1 VGCGTVALELF
12 AQPHLTRVAGQW
24 QPMCLLP
31 TDMRRTKKPRVNRK
45 RSVKARADKTRRQK
59 KREPDLGELRA
70 PMTGEVEEQ
79 LRQLVQ
85 RFGVE
90 KVRDAL
96 VPLIAECKF
105 SDWQCVANALTRIAR
120 QQKRNARGLRV

>member
-1 VGCGTVALELF
+1 
-12 AQPHLTRVAGQW
+12 
-24 QPMCLLP
+24 M
-31 TDMRRTKKPRVNRK
+31 
-45 RSVKARADKTRRQK
+45 SVMPISYCPAAEE
-59 KREPDLGELRA
+59 REPVPAELLA
-70 PMTGEVEEQ
+70 PMSGEIEEQ

-105 SDWQCVANALTRIAR
+105 SDWQCVAAAVTRIAR
-120 QQKRNARGLRV
+120 QQKRNAGGLRI

>member
-1 VGCGTVALELF
+1 
-12 AQPHLTRVAGQW
+12 
-24 QPMCLLP
+24 
-31 TDMRRTKKPRVNRK
+31 MRRTKKPRVNRK

>member
-1 VGCGTVALELF
+1 
-12 AQPHLTRVAGQW
+12 
-24 QPMCLLP
+24 
-31 TDMRRTKKPRVNRK
+31 
-45 RSVKARADKTRRQK
+45 
-59 KREPDLGELRA
+59 
-70 PMTGEVEEQ
+70 MTGEVEEQ

-105 SDWQCVANALTRIAR
+105 SDWQCVAAAVDRISR
-120 QQKRNARGLRV
+120 QQKRSHTRNQESSRSSQRKALM

>member
-1 VGCGTVALELF
+1 
-12 AQPHLTRVAGQW
+12 
-24 QPMCLLP
+24 
-31 TDMRRTKKPRVNRK
+31 
-45 RSVKARADKTRRQK
+45 VKH
-59 KREPDLGELRA
+59 RETEA
-70 PMTGEVEEQ
+70 KEQ

-105 SDWQCVANALTRIAR
+105 SDWQYVADAVTRIAR
-120 QQKRNARGLRV
+120 QQKKNARGLRV

>member
-1 VGCGTVALELF
+1 
-12 AQPHLTRVAGQW
+12 
-24 QPMCLLP
+24 
-31 TDMRRTKKPRVNRK
+31 MRPIKKPRVNPK
-45 RSVKARADKTRRQK
+45 RSLKAAVHRKTLRQK
-59 KREPDLGELRA
+59 KRELVPAELFA

-105 SDWQCVANALTRIAR
+105 NDWQCVANAVTRIAR
-120 QQKRNARGLRV
+120 QQKRSARGLRV

>member
-1 VGCGTVALELF
+1 MLRLTHAPVSGNRCAFAELY
-12 AQPHLTRVAGQW
+12 
-24 QPMCLLP
+24 
-31 TDMRRTKKPRVNRK
+31 MRRIKRARVNRK
-45 RSVKARADKTRRQK
+45 RSTKARADSRTRRQK
-59 KREPDLGELRA
+59 KRERVPGEVLA

-79 LRQLVQ
+79 LRRLVQ

-105 SDWQCVANALTRIAR
+105 SDWQCVANAVARIAR
-120 QQKRNARGLRV
+120 QQKRNAR